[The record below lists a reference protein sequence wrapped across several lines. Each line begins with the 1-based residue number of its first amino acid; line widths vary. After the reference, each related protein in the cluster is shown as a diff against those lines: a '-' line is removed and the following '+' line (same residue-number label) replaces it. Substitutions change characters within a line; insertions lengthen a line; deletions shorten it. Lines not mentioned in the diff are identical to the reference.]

1 MVSIV
6 MSIDI
11 ALVRWVRKHESSGI
25 TAMMRALTHL
35 GDGSS
40 WTLFA
45 LLIASME
52 RSWTGMG
59 MSLGYAAL
67 AGSLVAKGIKHQIRR
82 LRPHRHLLDL
92 VPLVKIP
99 DPWSFPSGHTS
110 AAFGVFGLL
119 LMWGSPFAY
128 LALSVSSLIGLSRIY
143 LRAHFPTDVI
153 VGAVLGFF
161 TGWLVY
167 EGLTYLYVS

>member
-6 MSIDI
+6 MSMDI
-11 ALVRWVRKHESSGI
+11 ALVRWARKHESTGI
-25 TAMMRALTHL
+25 TFMMRALTHL
-35 GDGSS
+35 GDVS
-40 WTLFA
+40 TLTVLP
-45 LLIASME
+45 LLIAFLE
-52 RSWTGMG
+52 GSWTGIG

-82 LRPHRHLLDL
+82 LRPHRRLLDL

-110 AAFGVFGLL
+110 AAFAVFGLL
-119 LMWGSPFAY
+119 LMWGSPFAS
-128 LALSVSSLIGLSRIY
+128 LAASIASFIGVSRIY

-153 VGAVLGFF
+153 VGAIVGFV
-161 TGWLVY
+161 TGCLVY
-167 EGLTYLYVS
+167 QGLLVIHA

>member
-1 MVSIV
+1 
-6 MSIDI
+6 
-11 ALVRWVRKHESSGI
+11 
-25 TAMMRALTHL
+25 MRALTHL

-40 WTLFA
+40 WALFS
-45 LLIASME
+45 LFIAFME
-52 RSWTGMG
+52 RSWTGIG

-67 AGSLVAKGIKHQIRR
+67 AGSLIAKGIKHQIRR

-110 AAFGVFGLL
+110 AAFAVFGLL
-119 LMWGSPFAY
+119 LMWGSPFAS
-128 LALSVSSLIGLSRIY
+128 LAASIASFIGLSRVY

-161 TGWLVY
+161 TGCLVY
-167 EGLTYLYVS
+167 EGLCDLYL